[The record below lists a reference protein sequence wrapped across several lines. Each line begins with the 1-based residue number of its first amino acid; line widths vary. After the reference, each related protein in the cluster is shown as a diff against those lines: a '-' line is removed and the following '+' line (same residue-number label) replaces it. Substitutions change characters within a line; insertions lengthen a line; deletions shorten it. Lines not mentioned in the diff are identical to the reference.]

1 MNTYT
6 HFNGLFAYVSQLQRF
21 TPTHSNDYATVSQ
34 AYEVMSD
41 YDVKRAYNLEKR
53 LQNGLKFTSLEHLL
67 DTVKNIPSWL

>member
-1 MNTYT
+1 MTYNN
-6 HFNGLFAYVSQLQRF
+6 FNGLFAYVSQLQRF
-21 TPTHSNDYATVSQ
+21 TPKDSTDFKTVSQ
-34 AYEVMSD
+34 AYEIMSD